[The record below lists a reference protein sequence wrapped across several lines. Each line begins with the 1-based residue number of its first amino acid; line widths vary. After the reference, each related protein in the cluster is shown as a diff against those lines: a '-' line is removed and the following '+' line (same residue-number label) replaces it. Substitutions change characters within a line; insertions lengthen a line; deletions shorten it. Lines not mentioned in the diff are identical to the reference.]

1 MIYKNAKIGDKI
13 TDIAVK
19 DRKIVS
25 LEKTSDD
32 GIDLRK
38 TGDGSMS

>member
-25 LEKTSDD
+25 LEKTSDY
-32 GIDLRK
+32 GIDLGG
-38 TGDGSMS
+38 TGFFQV